1 MWIVDTGATNH
12 MVSQLDM
19 FIRGSM
25 IKLEVSK
32 SVYLPNGNTTQV
44 THVGSCSLSD
54 RSIIS
59 NVFYLPE
66 FKYNV
71 ILVSKLTK
79 ELGCSVT
86 FFPNCCVF
94 KELYS
99 GNVKEIRK

>member
-44 THVGSCSLSD
+44 THVGSCAL
-54 RSIIS
+54 
-59 NVFYLPE
+59 
-66 FKYNV
+66 
-71 ILVSKLTK
+71 
-79 ELGCSVT
+79 
-86 FFPNCCVF
+86 
-94 KELYS
+94 
-99 GNVKEIRK
+99 